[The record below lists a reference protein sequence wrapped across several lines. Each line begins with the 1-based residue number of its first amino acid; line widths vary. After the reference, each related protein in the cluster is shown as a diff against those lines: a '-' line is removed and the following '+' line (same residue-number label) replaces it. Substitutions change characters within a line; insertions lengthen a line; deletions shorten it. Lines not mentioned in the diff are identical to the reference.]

1 MPLTVEE
8 LVQKAKA
15 AIGNGKLDEA
25 KQYTEQA
32 TALKALAAFE
42 PAPVVVD
49 PATEQMKAEL
59 ADLKAFKARIEA
71 EPPTKAAGT
80 LVVTEDETD
89 KKAKQPWAT
98 LGEQLKAVYVAATH
112 PHQTDDR
119 LKAQKAVLGASQGI
133 PQDGGFLV
141 QQDFADE
148 IFRLAHEQ
156 SNIIGR
162 TRQIPIGANSNG
174 LIMNAIAETSRA
186 TGSRWGGVQAY
197 WAAEGDTA
205 TATKPKFRQMEM
217 KLNKLIALM
226 YATDEI
232 LQDTTALGAVAN
244 QAVSEE
250 IAWTVENSL
259 FRGTGAGQPAGII
272 GHAATVSVAK
282 ETGQTA
288 ATIVAQNVMKMY
300 ARLWSRSR
308 ANAAWFYNQDI
319 EPQLMAM
326 DLPVGTG
333 GVPVYLPPGGLSQS
347 PYGTLLG
354 RPMIPVEYAST
365 LGTVGDLILA
375 DFSQY
380 VTITKGGVIAAESM
394 HVQFLTDQ
402 MTYRWTYRVD
412 GQPAWNAALT
422 PANGSNTLS
431 PFVTLATRS

>member
-1 MPLTVEE
+1 MPLTVDE

-59 ADLKAFKARIEA
+59 VELKAFKARIEA

-174 LIMNAIAETSRA
+174 LIINAIKETSRA

-205 TATKPKFRQMEM
+205 TATKPQFRQMEL

-226 YATDEI
+226 YTTDEL

-250 IAWTVENSL
+250 ISWTVENSL

-272 GHAATVSVAK
+272 GHAATVSVTK
-282 ETGQTA
+282 ETGQAA

-333 GVPVYLPPGGLSQS
+333 GVPVYLPPGGLSSS
-347 PYGTLLG
+347 PYGTLMG
-354 RPMIPVEYAST
+354 RPMIAVEYAST

-380 VTITKGGVIAAESM
+380 ITITKGGVIAAESM